1 MLELISAIIK
11 THRLDEVK
19 ESLANAGV
27 SGLTVTEVRGFGRQ
41 GGHTELYRG
50 AEYKVDFEPKLKVE
64 ILSASADVDNIT
76 EAIAKAA
83 GTNSIGDG
91 KIWTTPVGNA
101 LRIRTGERGVD
112 AV

>member
-1 MLELISAIIK
+1 MLELLTAIIK
-11 THRLDEVK
+11 THKLDDVK
-19 ESLANAGV
+19 EALTNVGV

-41 GGHTELYRG
+41 GGHTEVYRG
-50 AEYKVDFEPKLKVE
+50 AEYNVDFVPKLKIE
-64 ILSASADVDNIT
+64 ILCPSADVDNIV

-83 GTNSIGDG
+83 GSGSIGDG
-91 KIWTTPVGNA
+91 KIWTSPVGTA

>member
-1 MLELISAIIK
+1 MLELITAIIK
-11 THRLDEVK
+11 THRLDDVK
-19 ESLANAGV
+19 EALANAGV

-41 GGHTELYRG
+41 GGHTEVYRG
-50 AEYKVDFEPKLKVE
+50 AEYQVDFVPKLKVE
-64 ILSASADVDNIT
+64 ILCASVDVDSIT

-83 GTNSIGDG
+83 GTGTIGDG
-91 KIWTTPVGNA
+91 KIWTTPVGTA